1 MWLFSMLTV
10 TQEPCI
16 VFHIVGRNPRVSI
29 IIASTRKKV
38 LLLERSDELAEMEN
52 IEVIVVNGGTA
63 GANRNLGV
71 NKSKG
76 ELLLF
81 LDDDVVIDFRVLDK
95 VSRHFGDERVGAVGG
110 PNLTMNPANVWERCS
125 GYVLSSPIGSS
136 VMSWRYRVMT
146 GPRIVDERMLTGC
159 NLMVRRK
166 AFLEAGGF
174 PEDIYPAEENI
185 LLHKISKLGYSLV
198 YDPNFVVFHRRK
210 GFFGHMLQVFR
221 YGRGR
226 AVMVKR
232 YPDSFKLVFSLPSA
246 GLMIFSSLA
255 VLSIFGTVPIFS
267 TIALA
272 ASYFAAVCFE
282 SARVCRRNH
291 DFAALHVMMVFFP
304 MHHLAYAV
312 GFLYG
317 LVKEK

>member
-1 MWLFSMLTV
+1 MSM
-10 TQEPCI
+10 
-16 VFHIVGRNPRVSI
+16 

-38 LLLERSDELAEMEN
+38 LLLERSDELAKMDN
-52 IEVIVVNGGTA
+52 IEVLVVTGGTA

-71 NKSKG
+71 SKSKG

-95 VSRHFGDERVGAVGG
+95 VSRHFSDERVGAVGG

-125 GYVLSSPIGSS
+125 GYVLSSSIGSS
-136 VMSWRYRVMT
+136 VMRWRYRAMN
-146 GPRIVDERMLTGC
+146 GPRHVDERMLTGC

-185 LLHKISKLGYSLV
+185 LLHKISKLGYSLL
-198 YDPNFVVFHRRK
+198 YDPSFVAYHKRR

-226 AVMVKR
+226 AMMVKR
-232 YPDSFKLVFSLPSA
+232 FPDSFKLVFILPSA
-246 GLMIFSSLA
+246 GLMAFSSLG
-255 VLSIFGTVPIFS
+255 VLSIFGVVPVLS
-267 TIALA
+267 WIALVV
-272 ASYFAAVCFE
+272 SYFCALCFE
-282 SARVCRRNH
+282 SIRVCGKNH
-291 DFAALHVMMVFFP
+291 DFVALPIMMAFFP
-304 MHHLAYAV
+304 LHHLAYAL

-317 LVKEK
+317 LVKKK